1 MGINFRKRIR
11 LGKFVNLNV
20 GKQSAGLSFG
30 IPGARFT
37 VNTSGRKQASIG
49 IPGTGLSYTK
59 SFGTKSKKAKASS
72 SGINATND
80 LDKEIAVN
88 DYQNALYALSHIH
101 NEAYDFF
108 DFDQLPI
115 EYVTREI
122 GPLQKQA
129 LIEIENYKP
138 SFFDKLFKRE
148 DNEMEDL
155 QEALYQAIEED
166 ENNREVHH
174 VDSQLAK
181 RLQQFEP
188 RAMDEFIHLVGGFD
202 CFSDDIT
209 SLSHYYQM
217 NVDEASAIVVDVYVN
232 LQEDIIDNVVE
243 FDKNGKYSNK
253 KLTKTNLN
261 ERYYAYLCSL
271 ALGIAT
277 EACAVTPLT
286 KAFVNVYNSSFS
298 SATGLKTEVCILAGE
313 FDEKQLLQYDY
324 ETLNPIAVIEALPV
338 EIKFSTRTGFKE
350 VKPVDFR

>member
-11 LGKFVNLNV
+11 LGKFINLNV

-59 SFGTKSKKAKASS
+59 SFGTKNKKAKAKSS
-72 SGINATND
+72 SINASSD
-80 LDKEIAVN
+80 IDKQIAVN

-108 DFDQLPI
+108 NFDQLPI

-122 GPLQKQA
+122 GPRQKQA
-129 LIEIENYKP
+129 LIAIENYKP
-138 SFFDKLFKRE
+138 NFFDKLFKRE
-148 DNEMEDL
+148 ENEMEEL

-166 ENNREVHH
+166 DNNREVHR
-174 VDSQLAK
+174 VDSELAK
-181 RLQQFEP
+181 QLQRFEP
-188 RAMDEFIHLVGGFD
+188 KAMDEFIRLVGGFD

-209 SLSHYYQM
+209 SLSYYYKM

-243 FDKNGKYSNK
+243 FDKTGKYTNK
-253 KLTKTNLN
+253 KLIKTNLN
-261 ERYYAYLCSL
+261 ERFYAYLCSL
-271 ALGIAT
+271 SLGVAT
-277 EACAVTPLT
+277 EACAITPLT
-286 KAFVNVYNSSFS
+286 KAYVNVYDSSVS
-298 SATGLKTEVCILAGE
+298 SATGLKTERCILAGE
-313 FDEKQLLQYDY
+313 FNEKQLMQYDY
-324 ETLNPIAVIEALPV
+324 ETLNPIAVIEELPV
-338 EIKFSTRTGFKE
+338 DINFVARNGFKE
-350 VKPVDFR
+350 VKPIEFK

>member
-11 LGKFVNLNV
+11 LGKFINLNV

-59 SFGTKSKKAKASS
+59 SFGTKSKKAKAKSS
-72 SGINATND
+72 SINASSD
-80 LDKEIAVN
+80 IDKQIAVN

-108 DFDQLPI
+108 NFDQLPI
-115 EYVTREI
+115 GYVTREI
-122 GPLQKQA
+122 GPRQEQA
-129 LIEIENYKP
+129 LVAIENYKP
-138 SFFDKLFKRE
+138 NFFDKLFKRE
-148 DNEMEDL
+148 ENEMEEL

-166 ENNREVHH
+166 DNNREVHR
-174 VDSQLAK
+174 VDSELAK
-181 RLQQFEP
+181 QLQRFEP
-188 RAMDEFIHLVGGFD
+188 KAMDEFIRLVGGFD

-209 SLSHYYQM
+209 SLSYYYKM

-243 FDKNGKYSNK
+243 FDKTGKYTNK

-261 ERYYAYLCSL
+261 ERFYAYLCSL
-271 ALGIAT
+271 SLGVAT
-277 EACAVTPLT
+277 EACAITPLT
-286 KAFVNVYNSSFS
+286 KAYVNVYDSSVS
-298 SATGLKTEVCILAGE
+298 SATGLKTERCILAGE
-313 FDEKQLLQYDY
+313 FDEKQLMQYDY

-338 EIKFSTRTGFKE
+338 DINFTARNGFKE
-350 VKPVDFR
+350 VKPIDFK

>member
-11 LGKFVNLNV
+11 LGKFINLNV

-59 SFGTKSKKAKASS
+59 SFGTKSKKSKAKSSSINASS
-72 SGINATND
+72 DI
-80 LDKEIAVN
+80 DKQIAVN

-108 DFDQLPI
+108 NFDQLPI

-122 GPLQKQA
+122 GPRQKQA
-129 LIEIENYKP
+129 LVAIENYKP
-138 SFFDKLFKRE
+138 NFFDKLFKRE
-148 DNEMEDL
+148 ENEMEEL

-166 ENNREVHH
+166 DNNREVHR
-174 VDSQLAK
+174 VDSELAK
-181 RLQQFEP
+181 QLQRFEP
-188 RAMDEFIHLVGGFD
+188 KAMDEFIRLVGGFD

-209 SLSHYYQM
+209 SLSYYYKM

-243 FDKNGKYSNK
+243 FDKTGKYTNK

-261 ERYYAYLCSL
+261 ERFYAYLCSL
-271 ALGIAT
+271 SLGVAT
-277 EACAVTPLT
+277 EACAITPLT
-286 KAFVNVYNSSFS
+286 KAYVNVYDSSVS
-298 SATGLKTEVCILAGE
+298 SATGLKTERCILAGE
-313 FDEKQLLQYDY
+313 FDEKQLMQYDY

-338 EIKFSTRTGFKE
+338 DINFTARNGFKE
-350 VKPVDFR
+350 VKPIDFK